1 MPRSF
6 IEVNVRN
13 VRDAHLPISAAHPIP
28 LRQLVQ
34 HISQHR
40 PPRRKQRQPRPHQFR
55 RAEQI
60 QLPPQFPVITRLRFL
75 LLLQIRLQLLFGRKR
90 HPINPRQHLPLLVPP
105 PIRPRNPR
113 QLPRPHLRQILQM
126 RPLTQIRKQHLL
138 LPRIPEVIERNLLFF
153 RQILNQFHLILL
165 PVLPRPCQRLRPR
178 HLPTHHLAPP
188 RDDSPHPLLN
198 LLQVRISHLLPTE
211 VHIIIKPIFNCRPH
225 PKGCSRI
232 KLLHRRRHHM
242 AQRMSHLFGLFFHGF
257 ILSAVSGLI
266 LRRPTSPPLGFRPP
280 AFIPPII
287 PHYAIISPRVAN
299 SVG

>member
-13 VRDAHLPISAAHPIP
+13 VRNTHLPIPAAHPIP

-40 PPRRKQRQPRPHQFR
+40 PPRRKQRQPRPHQVR

-60 QLPPQFPVITRLRFL
+60 QLPPQLPVVARLRLL
-75 LLLQIRLQLLFGRKR
+75 LLLQIRLQFLFGCKR
-90 HPINPRQHLPLLVPP
+90 HPINPRQHLPFLVPP

-113 QLPRPHLRQILQM
+113 QLPRPHLRQILQV
-126 RPLTQIRKQHLL
+126 RPLTQVRKQHLFL
-138 LPRIPEVIERNLLFF
+138 SRIPKIIERNFLFF
-153 RQILNQFHLILL
+153 RQILNQLHLILL
-165 PVLPRPCQRLRPR
+165 SAFSRPFQRLRPR

-188 RDDSPHPLLN
+188 RDDSPHLLLN
-198 LLQVRISHLLPTE
+198 LLQVRIGHLLPTE
-211 VHIIIKPIFNCRPH
+211 VHVVIKSVLNRRSY
-225 PKGCSRI
+225 PKGCCWI

-266 LRRPTSPPLGFRPP
+266 LRRPTSSAPTASVVRHLFPNYTTLC
-280 AFIPPII
+280 
-287 PHYAIISPRVAN
+287 YNISTGR
-299 SVG
+299 